1 MSARDPL
8 GARIVPAAGLVARL
22 TGVTSALMAFL
33 AVFGLALSLAAGGL
47 ADRWQDAL
55 ANTATIRLSAPAPQ
69 MAAQTAAVLE
79 VLRTTP
85 GVAAARLMEDAEQ
98 RALLEPWF
106 GPDLPLDSLSLP
118 RLIEITQDPG
128 TAFDPLG
135 LRLRLSAEAP
145 GAVLDDHAR
154 WRRPLVIAADR
165 LRLLGV
171 ISVSL
176 IALGL
181 AGMVTLAAM
190 ATLSANAQVIR
201 VLRLVGA
208 RDRYIARA
216 FVRRFTWRAFIG
228 AGVGVALGLAALL
241 AIPDTDADSGGQFLT
256 DLGFDG
262 WEWALP
268 LLIPLVAAVVAW
280 AATRLAAFRALR
292 ELT

>member
-1 MSARDPL
+1 MSVRDPL

-22 TGVTSALMAFL
+22 TGVTAALMAFL

-69 MAAQTAAVLE
+69 IDAQTGAVLE

-85 GVAAARLMEDAEQ
+85 GVAAARVMEDDEQ
-98 RALLEPWF
+98 RRLLEPWF
-106 GPDLPLDSLSLP
+106 GPDLPLDSLTLP
-118 RLIEITQDPG
+118 RLIEITEAPG
-128 TAFDPLG
+128 TPFDAMG
-135 LRLRLSAEAP
+135 LRLRLTAEAP

-190 ATLSANAQVIR
+190 ATLAANAQVIM

-208 RDRYIARA
+208 KDRYIARA
-216 FVRRFTWRAFIG
+216 FVRRFTWRAFVG
-228 AGVGVALGLAALL
+228 ALIGVAAGLAALL
-241 AIPDTDADSGGQFLT
+241 VLPDTDTAGAGQFLT

-262 WEWALP
+262 LEWALP
-268 LLIPLVAAVVAW
+268 LLIPPVAAGVAW